1 MRLRV
6 LLVALITL
14 STVAFVIGTTIERNS
29 EDEHHESAAEH
40 KVETN
45 AKTETEPRT
54 ETEPS
59 REQGEGAHAGESAEH
74 RKAEGL
80 PPEASTSVESTETN
94 PRSSNDSG
102 GKTKAEAPAETTTSE
117 SGEGHGAEGAT
128 AHSETGHEENQEL
141 KPLGIDIEAAPF
153 VALAAAASLGLA
165 LAAWLRPRW
174 LPLLLGIAAA
184 MLLFAALD
192 VREIFH
198 QSDESR
204 TGLAVLA
211 GVVAALHL
219 GAAVVAGLMGREAG
233 QTAP

>member
-6 LLVALITL
+6 LLVALITI

-29 EDEHHESAAEH
+29 KHEHHESTSEPAEAA
-40 KVETN
+40 
-45 AKTETEPRT
+45 P
-54 ETEPS
+54 
-59 REQGEGAHAGESAEH
+59 AGESAEH

-80 PPEASTSVESTETN
+80 PPESSTSRESTL
-94 PRSSNDSG
+94 
-102 GKTKAEAPAETTTSE
+102 
-117 SGEGHGAEGAT
+117 
-128 AHSETGHEENQEL
+128 ENEEL

-153 VALAAAASLGLA
+153 VALAVAVSLGLA

-174 LPLLLGIAAA
+174 LLLLIGIAAA

-204 TGLAVLA
+204 TGLALLA

-219 GAAVVAGLMGREAG
+219 GAAIVAGLMGREAG
-233 QTAP
+233 RTAP